1 MGGTSSFFLGP
12 RAVVV
17 VVVVGKSFALI
28 RLPGPSVRDSTG
40 MTAFFVE
47 STFIERKQSLD
58 WPG

>member
-12 RAVVV
+12 RAV

-40 MTAFFVE
+40 ITAFFVE